1 MRLRAGRLGLAVVPM
16 ASTRK
21 GISGVELSHTCAAMS
36 AVFDDPN
43 LVSSAGLVPVVA
55 LAEAA
60 GLRVLADE
68 HLTMPGDKGANAVSK
83 VRSLVAGSIRAIEGT
98 VDWECQPRRVP
109 KAPLSPLPQ
118 VLLTG
123 RIIAGQNQS
132 TASQSAQSPQEAP
145 EP

>member
-1 MRLRAGRLGLAVVPM
+1 M

-98 VDWECQPRRVP
+98 VDWECQPRRRVP

-123 RIIAGQNQS
+123 RIIAGQNRS

-145 EP
+145 EPRS

>member
-1 MRLRAGRLGLAVVPM
+1 MGLLYG
-16 ASTRK
+16 STRRSTK
-21 GISGVELSHTCAAMS
+21 GIRQVQLSHTSGATS

-98 VDWECQPRRVP
+98 VDWECQPRRRVP
-109 KAPLSPLPQ
+109 KAPLS
-118 VLLTG
+118 
-123 RIIAGQNQS
+123 
-132 TASQSAQSPQEAP
+132 
-145 EP
+145 